1 MVKVEPNTVLTLEE
15 IKTRLYELQELVNQ
29 LKSDAVVR
37 AKSLE
42 KIQQERVFLQQQLI
56 IVKAELE
63 QSRGQ
68 VVPTGIEPRVI
79 N

>member
-1 MVKVEPNTVLTLEE
+1 MVKVEPSTVLSLEE
-15 IKTRLYELQELVNQ
+15 IKNRLRELQELVNQ
-29 LKSDAVVR
+29 LKSDAVIR

-42 KIQQERVFLQQQLI
+42 EIQQERLFLQQQLI

-63 QSRGQ
+63 QARGQ
-68 VVPTGIEPRVI
+68 NVPTSPEPRVI

>member
-1 MVKVEPNTVLTLEE
+1 MVKVEPNTVLNLEE
-15 IKTRLYELQELVNQ
+15 IKTRLRELQELVNK

-42 KIQQERVFLQQQLI
+42 VIQAERLFLQQQLSL
-56 IVKAELE
+56 VKTELE
-63 QSRGQ
+63 QAQGQ
-68 VVPTGIEPRVI
+68 IVSTNPEPRVV

>member
-1 MVKVEPNTVLTLEE
+1 MVKVEPVQTLNLEE
-15 IKTRLYELQELVNQ
+15 IKTRLRDLQALVEQ

-56 IVKAELE
+56 IIKAELE
-63 QSRGQ
+63 QARGQ
-68 VVPTGIEPRVI
+68 NIPEVIEPRVI

>member
-1 MVKVEPNTVLTLEE
+1 MVKVEPSTVLNLEE
-15 IKTRLYELQELVNQ
+15 IKTRLRELQELVNQ

-37 AKSLE
+37 AKTLE
-42 KIQQERVFLQQQLI
+42 EIQRERLFLQQQLI

-63 QSRGQ
+63 QARGQ
-68 VVPTGIEPRVI
+68 NLPLTVEPRVI

>member
-15 IKTRLYELQELVNQ
+15 IKTRLFELQELVNQ

>member
-1 MVKVEPNTVLTLEE
+1 MVKVEPSTVLNLED
-15 IKTRLYELQELVNQ
+15 IKMRLRELQELVNQ
-29 LKSDAVVR
+29 LKSSTVVR

-42 KIQQERVFLQQQLI
+42 KIQQERLFLQQQLI
-56 IVKAELE
+56 IIKSELE

-68 VVPTGIEPRVI
+68 SVLVVSEPRVI

>member
-15 IKTRLYELQELVNQ
+15 IKTRLFELQELVNQ

-68 VVPTGIEPRVI
+68 IVPTFSEPRVI

>member
-1 MVKVEPNTVLTLEE
+1 MVKVEPSTVLNLEE
-15 IKTRLYELQELVNQ
+15 IRVRLRELQELVNQ

-42 KIQQERVFLQQQLI
+42 VIHAERLFLQQQLEL
-56 IVKAELE
+56 VKAELE
-63 QSRGQ
+63 QARGQ
-68 VVPTGIEPRVI
+68 NVPEVIEPRVI

>member
-1 MVKVEPNTVLTLEE
+1 MVKVEPSTVLSLKE
-15 IKTRLYELQELVNQ
+15 IKTRLRDLQELVEQ

-42 KIQQERVFLQQQLI
+42 VIGQERLFLQQQLI
-56 IVKAELE
+56 IIKAELE
-63 QSRGQ
+63 QARGQ
-68 VVPTGIEPRVI
+68 NVPTTAEPRVI

>member
-1 MVKVEPNTVLTLEE
+1 MVKVEPSTVLTLEE
-15 IKTRLYELQELVNQ
+15 IKTRLFELQELVNQ

-63 QSRGQ
+63 QARGQ
-68 VVPTGIEPRVI
+68 IVREVIEPRVI

>member
-68 VVPTGIEPRVI
+68 VVPTAIEPRVI

>member
-1 MVKVEPNTVLTLEE
+1 MIKVEPSTVLNLEE
-15 IKTRLYELQELVNQ
+15 IKTRLRELQELVNQ

-42 KIQQERVFLQQQLI
+42 QIQQERLFLQQQLI

-63 QSRGQ
+63 QARGQ
-68 VVPTGIEPRVI
+68 NVPEVLEPRVI

>member
-1 MVKVEPNTVLTLEE
+1 MVKVEPAQILNLEE
-15 IKTRLYELQELVNQ
+15 IKTRLRELQELVNQ

-42 KIQQERVFLQQQLI
+42 VIQAERLFLQQQLER
-56 IVKAELE
+56 VKAELE
-63 QSRGQ
+63 QARGQ
-68 VVPTGIEPRVI
+68 HVQAINEPRVI

>member
-68 VVPTGIEPRVI
+68 IVPTFSEPRVI

>member
-1 MVKVEPNTVLTLEE
+1 MVKVEPSTVLTLEE
-15 IKTRLYELQELVNQ
+15 IKTRLFELQELVNQ

-63 QSRGQ
+63 QARGQ
-68 VVPTGIEPRVI
+68 VVREVIEPRVI